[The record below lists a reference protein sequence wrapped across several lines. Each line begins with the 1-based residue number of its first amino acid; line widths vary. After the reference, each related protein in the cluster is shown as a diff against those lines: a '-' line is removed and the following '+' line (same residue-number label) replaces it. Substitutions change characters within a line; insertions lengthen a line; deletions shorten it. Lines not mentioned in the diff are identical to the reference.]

1 MYTRHMFRDVPGV
14 FSVFNFITILVFD
27 MKELVGYVTA
37 TLNAVV
43 FLARDDARAIYVA
56 DSFMY
61 TRHMCNESTVGGA
74 LEILV

>member
-1 MYTRHMFRDVPGV
+1 MAVARWLAAVLYT
-14 FSVFNFITILVFD
+14 SKIILTTGD
-27 MKELVGYVTA
+27 VTA
-37 TLNAVV
+37 ALNTVV
-43 FLARDDARAIYVA
+43 SLTRDNARAIYVA